1 MGTSGEMLIIF
12 IIVCSLLLVFW
23 ISIEFSYALYFG
35 HDIPIVISGQNL
47 SLSPKQIST
56 TEKGD
61 VYLVWVDKNNTYF
74 TSSNNSGN
82 KFAPKVLLSDS
93 NKSLSTPQ
101 IAATEKGDVYVV
113 WVDKN
118 NIYFTS
124 SNNSGNKFAPKVLLS
139 DSNKSSSTPQIAA
152 TEKGDVY
159 LVWVD
164 KNNKTGD
171 SDITFRSSNDSGI
184 SFDDRKKLTGGK
196 SVSFFPQITT
206 TEKGGVYLV
215 WVDKNNKTG
224 EGDIEFT
231 SSNDSGKT
239 FSHIKE
245 LRGGDTLS
253 FSPQIAATEKG
264 DVHVVWVD
272 KGTKTG
278 DNDISFRTSH
288 DAGRAFDDRKKLRS
302 NNLLSFSPQMVATE
316 RGEVFVVWTDI
327 NATSAQS
334 QISYRA
340 SHDSGRTFERVIDLN
355 KDVNNLSNYSSPQI
369 ATTGNNS
376 VYVTWVDN
384 NQIEFSQILVN
395 DSLVGRPI
403 SLNNKSTSSLSPEI
417 VQGANGNVYVIWID
431 KNNAV
436 DRSIHIK
443 RISEFFFDRNS

>member
-1 MGTSGEMLIIF
+1 MDASSEMLIIF

-35 HDIPIVISGQNL
+35 HDIPVITSGQNL
-47 SLSPKQIST
+47 SLSPKQIT
-56 TEKGD
+56 
-61 VYLVWVDKNNTYF
+61 
-74 TSSNNSGN
+74 
-82 KFAPKVLLSDS
+82 
-93 NKSLSTPQ
+93 
-101 IAATEKGDVYVV
+101 ATEKGDVYVV

-118 NIYFTS
+118 NTYFTS
-124 SNNSGNKFAPKVLLS
+124 SNDSGNKFAPKVLLS

-159 LVWVD
+159 VVWND
-164 KNNKTGD
+164 KNSKTGD
-171 SDITFRSSNDSGI
+171 TEVTFRSSNDSGI
-184 SFDDRKKLTGGK
+184 SFDDRKKISGGK
-196 SVSFFPQITT
+196 SVSSSPQLTT
-206 TEKGGVYLV
+206 TEKGDVYLV

-224 EGDIEFT
+224 ESDIEFI

-272 KGTKTG
+272 KGTKTR
-278 DNDISFRTSH
+278 DIDISFRSSH
-288 DAGRAFDDRKKLRS
+288 DAGRAFDDRIKLRS

-316 RGEVFVVWTDI
+316 RGEVFLVWTDI
-327 NATSAQS
+327 NATTGKS
-334 QISYRA
+334 QITYKA
-340 SHDSGRTFERVIDLN
+340 SHDSGRTFERAINLN
-355 KDVNNLSNYSSPQI
+355 KDANILSNYSSPQI

-376 VYVTWVDN
+376 VYVAWVDN

-395 DSLVGRPI
+395 DALVGRPI
-403 SLNNKSTSSLSPEI
+403 SLNNKTISSLSPEI
-417 VQGANGNVYVIWID
+417 VAGADGNVYVMWLD
-431 KNNAV
+431 KNNAI

-443 RISEFFFDRNS
+443 RISEYLFDRNS

>member
-1 MGTSGEMLIIF
+1 MDASSEMLIIF

-35 HDIPIVISGQNL
+35 HDIPVITSGQNL
-47 SLSPKQIST
+47 SLSPKQIT
-56 TEKGD
+56 
-61 VYLVWVDKNNTYF
+61 
-74 TSSNNSGN
+74 
-82 KFAPKVLLSDS
+82 
-93 NKSLSTPQ
+93 
-101 IAATEKGDVYVV
+101 ATEKGDVYVV

-118 NIYFTS
+118 NTYFTS
-124 SNNSGNKFAPKVLLS
+124 SNDSGNKFAPKVLLS

-159 LVWVD
+159 VVWND
-164 KNNKTGD
+164 KNSKTGD
-171 SDITFRSSNDSGI
+171 REVTFRSSNDSGI
-184 SFDDRKKLTGGK
+184 SFDDRKKITGGK
-196 SVSFFPQITT
+196 SVSSPQLTT
-206 TEKGGVYLV
+206 TEKGDVYLV

-224 EGDIEFT
+224 EGDIEFI

-245 LRGGDTLS
+245 LRGGNTVS
-253 FSPQIAATEKG
+253 YSPQIAATEKG

-278 DNDISFRTSH
+278 DIDISFRSSH
-288 DAGRAFDDRKKLRS
+288 DAGRTFDDRIKLRS

-316 RGEVFVVWTDI
+316 RGEVFLVWTDI
-327 NATSAQS
+327 NATTGKS
-334 QISYRA
+334 QITYKP
-340 SHDSGRTFERVIDLN
+340 SHDSGRTFERAINLN
-355 KDVNNLSNYSSPQI
+355 KDANILSNYSSPQI

-376 VYVTWVDN
+376 VYVAWVDN

-395 DSLVGRPI
+395 DALVGRPI
-403 SLNNKSTSSLSPEI
+403 SLNNKTTSSLSPEI
-417 VQGANGNVYVIWID
+417 AAGADGNVYVMWLD

-443 RISEFFFDRNS
+443 RISEYLFDRNS

>member
-1 MGTSGEMLIIF
+1 MDASSEMLIIF

-35 HDIPIVISGQNL
+35 HDIPVITSGQNL
-47 SLSPKQIST
+47 SLSPKQIT
-56 TEKGD
+56 
-61 VYLVWVDKNNTYF
+61 
-74 TSSNNSGN
+74 
-82 KFAPKVLLSDS
+82 
-93 NKSLSTPQ
+93 
-101 IAATEKGDVYVV
+101 ATEKGDVYVV

-118 NIYFTS
+118 NTYFTS
-124 SNNSGNKFAPKVLLS
+124 SNDSGNKFAPQVLLS

-159 LVWVD
+159 VVWND

-171 SDITFRSSNDSGI
+171 TEVTFRSSNDSGI
-184 SFDDRKKLTGGK
+184 SFDDRKKISGGK
-196 SVSFFPQITT
+196 SVSSSPQLTT
-206 TEKGGVYLV
+206 TEKGDVYLV

-224 EGDIEFT
+224 ESDIEFI

-272 KGTKTG
+272 KGTKTR
-278 DNDISFRTSH
+278 DIDISFRSSH
-288 DAGRAFDDRKKLRS
+288 DAGRAFDDRIKLRS

-316 RGEVFVVWTDI
+316 RGEVFLVWTDI
-327 NATSAQS
+327 NDTTGKS
-334 QISYRA
+334 QITYKA
-340 SHDSGRTFERVIDLN
+340 SHDSGRTFERAINLN
-355 KDVNNLSNYSSPQI
+355 KDANILSNYSSPQI

-376 VYVTWVDN
+376 VYVAWVDN

-395 DSLVGRPI
+395 DALVGRPI
-403 SLNNKSTSSLSPEI
+403 SLNNKTTSSLSPEI
-417 VQGANGNVYVIWID
+417 AAGADGNVYVMWLD

-436 DRSIHIK
+436 DRSVHIK
-443 RISEFFFDRNS
+443 RISEYLFDRNS

>member
-1 MGTSGEMLIIF
+1 MDASSEMLIIF

-35 HDIPIVISGQNL
+35 HDIPVITSGQNL
-47 SLSPKQIST
+47 SLSPKQIT
-56 TEKGD
+56 
-61 VYLVWVDKNNTYF
+61 
-74 TSSNNSGN
+74 
-82 KFAPKVLLSDS
+82 
-93 NKSLSTPQ
+93 
-101 IAATEKGDVYVV
+101 ATEKGDVYVV

-118 NIYFTS
+118 NTYFTS
-124 SNNSGNKFAPKVLLS
+124 SNDSGNKFAPKVLLS

-159 LVWVD
+159 VVWND
-164 KNNKTGD
+164 KNSKTGD
-171 SDITFRSSNDSGI
+171 TEVTFRSSNDSGI
-184 SFDDRKKLTGGK
+184 SFDDRKKISGGK
-196 SVSFFPQITT
+196 SVSSSPQLTT
-206 TEKGGVYLV
+206 TEKGDVYLV

-224 EGDIEFT
+224 ESDIEFI

-278 DNDISFRTSH
+278 DIDISFRSSH
-288 DAGRAFDDRKKLRS
+288 DAGRAFDDRIKLRS

-316 RGEVFVVWTDI
+316 RGEVFLVWTDI
-327 NATSAQS
+327 NATTGKS
-334 QISYRA
+334 QITYKA
-340 SHDSGRTFERVIDLN
+340 SHDSGRTFERAINLN
-355 KDVNNLSNYSSPQI
+355 KDANILSNYSSPQI

-376 VYVTWVDN
+376 VYVAWVDN

-395 DSLVGRPI
+395 DALVGRPI
-403 SLNNKSTSSLSPEI
+403 SLNNKTISSLSPEI
-417 VQGANGNVYVIWID
+417 VAGADGNVYVMWLD
-431 KNNAV
+431 KNNAI

-443 RISEFFFDRNS
+443 RISEYLFDRNS